1 MSLTAHAPCRG
12 HLFHRTAMLVGKPAM
27 ERLATIHVALFGVG
41 GVGSWTAEALIRSG
55 IEHLTIVD
63 SDDVCST
70 NINRQLQATT
80 ANIGKSKVEELKKRL
95 LEINP
100 YATIDARH
108 TAYNH
113 RTCEQFDMKSFDYV
127 LDAIDSL
134 QYKVMLIERSLD
146 AGTIV
151 YSCMGAGAKLDPTQ
165 IKSGPLSRTRMCPL
179 ARMVRKRL
187 GKKCVNQ
194 DFLCVYS
201 EEVPLDPTME
211 SFCGTGACAC
221 THSQP
226 PPTPD
231 NQQLDDD
238 NNPDWCARKTQINGT
253 AVHVTAVFGFTLA
266 GLVIQDVVK
275 KAT

>member
-1 MSLTAHAPCRG
+1 MSAHAHAPCRS

-27 ERLATIHVALFGVG
+27 ERLTTIRVALFGVG

-55 IEHLTIVD
+55 IEHLTLVD

-80 ANIGKSKVEELKKRL
+80 VNIGKSKVEELKKRL

-100 YATIDARH
+100 YATIEARH
-108 TAYNH
+108 LAYTG
-113 RTCEQFDMKSFDYV
+113 RTCEQFDMKTFDYV

-146 AGTIV
+146 AGTTV

-165 IKSGPLSRTRMCPL
+165 IKTGPLSRTRTCPL

-187 GKKCVNQ
+187 GKKCVTK

-201 EEVPLDPTME
+201 EEIPRDPTME
-211 SFCGTGACAC
+211 SFCGTGNCAC
-221 THSQP
+221 THSPQQP
-226 PPTPD
+226 TTL
-231 NQQLDDD
+231 NQQPTDDD
-238 NNPDWCARKTQINGT
+238 NPDWCARKTQVNGT

-275 KAT
+275 KAS

>member
-1 MSLTAHAPCRG
+1 MNAHPHAPCRA

-27 ERLATIHVALFGVG
+27 ERLTHIRVALFGVG

-55 IEHLTIVD
+55 IEHLTLVD

-80 ANIGKSKVEELKKRL
+80 VNVGKSKVEELKKRL

-100 YATIDARH
+100 HATIDAH
-108 TAYNH
+108 HLAYTG
-113 RTCEQFDMKSFDYV
+113 RTCEQFDLKTYDYV

-134 QYKVMLIERSLD
+134 QYKVMLIERSLE
-146 AGTIV
+146 AGTMV

-165 IKSGPLSRTRMCPL
+165 VKAGPLSRTRMCPL

-187 GKKCVNQ
+187 GKKCVTK

-201 EEVPLDPTME
+201 EEVPLDPKTE
-211 SFCGTGACAC
+211 TICGTGKCAC
-221 THSQP
+221 SHSPQQP
-226 PPTPD
+226 TTD
-231 NQQLDDD
+231 TQQLDDRH
-238 NNPDWCARKTQINGT
+238 PDWCARKTQVNGT

-275 KAT
+275 KTS

>member
-1 MSLTAHAPCRG
+1 
-12 HLFHRTAMLVGKPAM
+12 MLVGKPAM
-27 ERLATIHVALFGVG
+27 EQLANIRVALFGVG

-55 IEHLTIVD
+55 VEHLTIVD

-80 ANIGKSKVEELKKRL
+80 VNVGKSKVEELKKRL

-100 YATIDARH
+100 YADIDARH
-108 TAYNH
+108 MAYTT
-113 RTCEQFDMKSFDYV
+113 RTCEQFDLKTFDYV

-146 AGTIV
+146 AGTTV

-165 IKSGPLSRTRMCPL
+165 IKTGPLSRTRMCPL

-187 GKKCVNQ
+187 GKKCVTK

-201 EEVPLDPTME
+201 EEIPRDPTME
-211 SFCGTGACAC
+211 SFCGTGQCAC
-221 THSQP
+221 THSP
-226 PPTPD
+226 KPVT
-231 NQQLDDD
+231 DDKPLEEND
-238 NNPDWCARKTQINGT
+238 NPDWCARKTQVNGT
-253 AVHVTAVFGFTLA
+253 AAHVTAVFGFTLA

-275 KAT
+275 KASIT